1 MQIQEEN
8 NINDPR
14 KVDTSNLEVGMEV
27 KDYRHMCQLLDEPVL
42 EGDSKEAQMH
52 RWSLNFMWEKKPRK
66 HKMTITK
73 VFKEPLPDIVP
84 DNATFAKM
92 MQIILIRL
100 LGYMPDDTYHFFS
113 TIFWNKTGMVS
124 DQYKEI
130 KSSDDDIESFFGKG
144 KKYPITSP
152 ETAKNFFEIADG
164 KLREA
169 TRTALRSLDNAGLIH
184 YRQEYCV
191 KKTSWRLLGGFYTAT
206 KEEENLILEAEQNAL
221 NKMGLTSKYVA
232 LRYHT
237 RSYRKYVNDYIHE
250 HNKELYGGSQWITIV
265 YHKPPQSHVNR
276 VTEQIVNDLKKRGY
290 IKDDEFLDNEILL
303 YLAKLALNDM
313 VINNMIQEARKQ
325 HQISVDALKE
335 ESKANSISIWNHEKN
350 VTRGSS
356 RFVSDCIY
364 LVDTLVKIKDSPREL
379 DYEEVEECDA
389 DEYDSD
395 DGFEDLGLI

>member
-1 MQIQEEN
+1 MQNQKEN
-8 NINDPR
+8 NANNLR
-14 KVDTSNLEVGMEV
+14 EVDTSRLEVGMEV
-27 KDYRHMCQLLDEPVL
+27 KDYKHMCELLGEPVL
-42 EGDSKEAQMH
+42 EGNSKEAQIH
-52 RWSLNFMWEKKPRK
+52 RWTLNFTWEKKPRK
-66 HKMTITK
+66 HKMIITK
-73 VFKEPLPDIVP
+73 KFKEPLPDIVP

-113 TIFWNKTGMVS
+113 TIFWNKTGMVG

-130 KSSDDDIESFFGKG
+130 KTSDDEIENYFGKD
-144 KKYPITSP
+144 KKFPDVSS

-191 KKTSWRLLGGFYTAT
+191 KKTSWKLPGGFYTAT
-206 KEEENLILEAEQNAL
+206 KEEENLILEAEQYAL

-232 LRYHT
+232 LRRHT
-237 RSYRKYVNDYIHE
+237 KTYRKYVNDYIHE
-250 HNKELYGGSQWITIV
+250 RNKELYGGSQWITIV

-276 VTEQIVNDLKKRGY
+276 VTDQIVRDLKKKGY
-290 IKDDEFLDNEILL
+290 IGDNDFLDNEILL

-325 HQISVDALKE
+325 HQISVDALAKEKE
-335 ESKANSISIWNHEKN
+335 ENKIDIWNHERN
-350 VTRGSS
+350 TNRGSN

-379 DYEEVEECDA
+379 DYED
-389 DEYDSD
+389 DYDKSND
-395 DGFEDLGLI
+395 DGSWDFDLDLI

>member
-1 MQIQEEN
+1 
-8 NINDPR
+8 
-14 KVDTSNLEVGMEV
+14 MEV
-27 KDYRHMCQLLDEPVL
+27 RDYKHMCELLKEPVL
-42 EGDSKEAQMH
+42 EGNSKEAQMH
-52 RWSLNFMWEKKPRK
+52 RWTLNFIWEKKPRK

-73 VFKEPLPDIVP
+73 IFKEPLPDIVP

-124 DQYKEI
+124 DEYKEI
-130 KSSDDDIESFFGKG
+130 KCSDDDIESFFGKG

-152 ETAKNFFEIADG
+152 ETVKNFFEIADG
-164 KLREA
+164 KLRDA

-191 KKTSWRLLGGFYTAT
+191 KKTSWKLPGGFYTAT
-206 KEEENLILEAEQNAL
+206 KEEENLILEAEQYAL

-232 LRYHT
+232 LRRYT
-237 RSYRKYVNDYIHE
+237 KAYRKCVNDYIHE
-250 HNKELYGGSQWITIV
+250 RNKELYGGSQWITIV
-265 YHKPPQSHVNR
+265 YHKPPQSHVDR
-276 VTEQIVNDLKKRGY
+276 VTDQIVRDLKKRGY
-290 IKDDEFLDNEILL
+290 IGDNDFLDNEILL

-325 HQISVDALKE
+325 HQISVDALAKE
-335 ESKANSISIWNHEKN
+335 RYENRIDTWNHERN
-350 VTRGSS
+350 ANRGSN

-364 LVDTLVKIKDSPREL
+364 LVDTLVKIKDNPREL
-379 DYEEVEECDA
+379 DYEEADECDT
-389 DEYDSD
+389 DEYNGD